1 MLTGNSCSKAF
12 LELEPKTGLT
22 EANYYKNE
30 EQAFLAL
37 TAVYDAYSIQNW
49 EFIPVMADIWSD
61 DAFCGGANIN
71 DMSQWHDM
79 EMFKM
84 TPENNSSS
92 DLWNRCYAGIYR
104 ANLYLEKQ
112 GGVAWVTDG
121 LKERFEA
128 EAKFLRAY
136 FYWDLVR
143 HYGWVPMITEVLPN
157 VEDYKS
163 IPQSAPNEIFTFIA
177 SDLLAAVNVLPPDI
191 SSSEKG
197 RVSRA
202 AAQAL
207 MARIYLYHTGMSA
220 ISGLGLTAQQWGD
233 GTTVINKAYV
243 QTALDEII
251 TDQRYSLL
259 PNYADIFDWTK
270 QNGAESILEIQY
282 SEKAK
287 SGDWGGWNINGNF
300 SSLWLGPRNPV
311 GDINA
316 FPGWSFD
323 IPTWNLAD
331 EFEAGDPRKYT
342 FIYDADA
349 SLTSYTKAFM
359 NTGMFN
365 KKYMAS
371 SKYIFQG
378 GDPQHNFPRNFI
390 DIRYA
395 DVLLMAAEL
404 WLSDNPTKAAGYF
417 NQVRT
422 RALGLGAAK
431 TSITL
436 DDIYHER
443 RVEFAGEGLRKWD
456 LLRRGLDYAAEKIN
470 GSFNYPAG
478 IPNPEHFVVRTFD
491 PDSWGMFPIPAS
503 EIRNMSSGVLKQMV
517 PAYQ

>member
-1 MLTGNSCSKAF
+1 VT
-12 LELEPKTGLT
+12 
-22 EANYYKNE
+22 
-30 EQAFLAL
+30 
-37 TAVYDAYSIQNW
+37 
-49 EFIPVMADIWSD
+49 
-61 DAFCGGANIN
+61 
-71 DMSQWHDM
+71 
-79 EMFKM
+79 
-84 TPENNSSS
+84 
-92 DLWNRCYAGIYR
+92 
-104 ANLYLEKQ
+104 
-112 GGVAWVTDG
+112 WVTDG

-143 HYGWVPMITEVLPN
+143 HYGWVPMISEVLPN
-157 VEDYKS
+157 VEDYKK
-163 IPQSAPNEIFTFIA
+163 ITQSSPNEIFTFIA
-177 SDLLAAVNVLPPDI
+177 SDLLAAVGVLPPDI
-191 SSSEKG
+191 PSNEKG
-197 RVSRA
+197 RVSKA

-220 ISGLGLTAQQWGD
+220 ISGLGLTAEQWGN

-251 TDQRYSLL
+251 VGQKYSLL
-259 PNYADIFDWTK
+259 ANYADIFDWTK

-342 FIYDADA
+342 ILYDAA
-349 SLTSYTKAFM
+349 VSLTSYTKAFM
-359 NTGMFN
+359 NTGFFN
-365 KKYMAS
+365 RKYMAS

-395 DVLLMAAEL
+395 DVLLMAAEV
-404 WLSDNPTKAAGYF
+404 WLSDDPTKAVGYF

-422 RALGLGAAK
+422 RSLGG
-431 TSITL
+431 
-436 DDIYHER
+436 
-443 RVEFAGEGLRKWD
+443 
-456 LLRRGLDYAAEKIN
+456 
-470 GSFNYPAG
+470 
-478 IPNPEHFVVRTFD
+478 
-491 PDSWGMFPIPAS
+491 
-503 EIRNMSSGVLKQMV
+503 
-517 PAYQ
+517 